1 MPRWLIEAQ
10 FVSIEL
16 GIMSNHPRVQ
26 YRDVPGASEILTPD
40 FLAFLASLDDA
51 MRDQVAAVRSARA
64 ERLHQALRNHVPPRS
79 LPSSE
84 ATSEPWQVP
93 AMPAPLLLPGIEI
106 SGPASIASMMVQA
119 LDPGPEGERAA
130 GYLDDDEDSGGHS
143 LADTVAAAQNRKAAV
158 EGTLSAEDPQRGKS
172 YRVEP
177 GPLPFFMH
185 RERGLYLDEQ
195 QVTVDGRPIAASLL
209 GIAATLFHCGR
220 SQAERGESINFYLPK
235 TESVGEVRLY
245 RAVFDHARAHLP
257 YLADGSIRAI
267 LLVESLPA
275 AFEMEE
281 MLFALGPYAAGLNA
295 ARWDLKASLIEYA
308 MTNPAGVWPD
318 RFDVD
323 IKTTPFLAN
332 LFRRLVAICLRHGAV
347 PIGGMA
353 TALPSRDEA
362 VNQQAARAIQADK
375 EWEARQ
381 GFRRGWVAHIHH
393 MAAAA
398 RPFVELEKS
407 GWRPSPEM
415 ADPANYPLRIET
427 PTGSITELGTRRNLR
442 TLLEYLE
449 GWLRGRG
456 AKGIDSMA
464 GRPGTRPALMEDLA
478 TARISVA
485 QTAQRL
491 LHESLCE
498 DSGRRHSPIMV
509 KEILATECDDIIA
522 RLGDLSEPE
531 LRRRYQYSLG
541 IALRWIRNYTELDF
555 RSLGS
560 YTRDELATIG
570 RGPDAL

>member
-1 MPRWLIEAQ
+1 
-10 FVSIEL
+10 
-16 GIMSNHPRVQ
+16 MSSHPRVQ
-26 YRDVPGASEILTPD
+26 YRDVPRASEILTPD
-40 FLAFLASLDDA
+40 FLDFLAGLHDA
-51 MRDQVAAVRSARA
+51 MRDQVGAVRTARG
-64 ERLHQALRNHVPPRS
+64 ERLRQALRNNLPPAS
-79 LPSSE
+79 LPPSE
-84 ATSEPWQVP
+84 ATIQPWQVP
-93 AMPAPLLLPGIEI
+93 ALPAPLTLPGIEI

-119 LDPGPEGERAA
+119 LNPGPEGERAV

-143 LADTVAAAQNRKAAV
+143 LADTVAAAHNRKAAV

-185 RERGLYLDEQ
+185 RERGLYLDEHD
-195 QVTVDGRPIAASLL
+195 VTIDGRAVAASLL
-209 GIAATLFHCGR
+209 GIAATLFHAGR
-220 SQAERGESINFYLPK
+220 AQASRGESINFYLPK
-235 TESVGEVRLY
+235 TESVAEVLLY
-245 RAVFDHARAHLP
+245 RAIFEHARARLPHLAP
-257 YLADGSIRAI
+257 ASIRAI

-353 TALPSRDEA
+353 TALPSRDDA
-362 VNQQAARAIQADK
+362 VNRQAAAAILADK

-381 GFRRGWVAHIHH
+381 GFRRAWVAHIHH
-393 MAAAA
+393 MAGAA
-398 RPFVELEKS
+398 RPFVELDKS
-407 GWRPSPEM
+407 GWRPGPEM

-427 PTGSITELGTRRNLR
+427 PAGSITELGTRRNLR

-464 GRPGTRPALMEDLA
+464 GRPGARPALMEDLA
-478 TARISVA
+478 TARISTA
-485 QTAQRL
+485 QTAQRI

-498 DSGRRHSPIMV
+498 DTGRRHSPAMV
-509 KEILATECDDIIA
+509 KEILGAECADIMA

-531 LRRRYQYSLG
+531 LRTRYQYSFG

-560 YTRDELATIG
+560 YTRDELEAIG
-570 RGPDAL
+570 RDADAL

>member
-1 MPRWLIEAQ
+1 
-10 FVSIEL
+10 
-16 GIMSNHPRVQ
+16 MSNHPRVL
-26 YRDVPGASEILTPD
+26 YRNVPGATEILTPD
-40 FLAFLASLDDA
+40 FLDFFASLDDA
-51 MRDQVAAVRSARA
+51 MHAQLAALRTARA
-64 ERLHQALRNHVPPRS
+64 QRLRQALRDNMPPAS
-79 LPSSE
+79 MPPSE
-84 ATSEPWQVP
+84 ATLEPWQVP
-93 AMPAPLLLPGIEI
+93 ALPAPLTLPGIEI

-119 LDPGPEGERAA
+119 LNPGPEGERAV
-130 GYLDDDEDSGGHS
+130 GYLDDDEDSGGHC
-143 LADTVAAAQNRKAAV
+143 LADTVAAARNRKAAV

-185 RERGLYLDEQ
+185 RERGLYLDEHDL
-195 QVTVDGRPIAASLL
+195 TIDGHPVAASLL
-209 GIAATLFHCGR
+209 GIAATLFHAGR
-220 SQAERGESINFYLPK
+220 SQVSRGESINFYLPK
-235 TESVGEVRLY
+235 AESVAEVQFY
-245 RAVFDHARAHLP
+245 RAIFDHARARLP
-257 YLADGSIRAI
+257 YLAQASIRAI
-267 LLVESLPA
+267 ILVESLPA

-308 MTNPAGVWPD
+308 MTNSAGVWPD

-332 LFRRLVAICLRHGAV
+332 LFRRLVAVCLRHGAV

-353 TALPSRDEA
+353 TALPSRDQA
-362 VNQQAARAIQADK
+362 VNRQAAAAIRADK
-375 EWEARQ
+375 NWEAGQ

-398 RPFVELEKS
+398 QPFVELDKN
-407 GWRPSPEM
+407 GWRPGPEM

-427 PTGSITELGTRRNLR
+427 PAGSITELGTRRNLR

-456 AKGIDSMA
+456 AKGIDSMGGQLGA
-464 GRPGTRPALMEDLA
+464 RPALMEDLA
-478 TARISVA
+478 TARISTA

-491 LHESLCE
+491 LHGIPCQ
-498 DSGRRHSPIMV
+498 DTGRRHSPTMV
-509 KEILATECDDIIA
+509 KEILGGECADILA

-531 LRRRYQYSLG
+531 LRTRYQYSVG

-560 YTRDELATIG
+560 YTRNELESIG
-570 RGPDAL
+570 RAPDAL

>member
-1 MPRWLIEAQ
+1 
-10 FVSIEL
+10 
-16 GIMSNHPRVQ
+16 MSEQRVQ
-26 YRDVPGASEILTPD
+26 HRDVPGASEILTPD
-40 FLAFLASLDDA
+40 FLNFLTGLHDVT
-51 MRDQVAAVRSARA
+51 RDQVLAIRTARGD
-64 ERLHQALRNHVPPRS
+64 RLRQALKNRMPPAS
-79 LPSSE
+79 LPPSE
-84 ATSEPWQVP
+84 ATTELWHAPPLPVP
-93 AMPAPLLLPGIEI
+93 LMLPGIEI

-119 LDPGPEGERAA
+119 LNPGPEGERAV

-143 LADTVAAAQNRKAAV
+143 LADTVAAAHNRKAAV
-158 EGTLSAEDPQRGKS
+158 EGTLSAEDAQRGKS

-185 RERGLYLDEQ
+185 RERGLYLDEHD
-195 QVTVDGRPIAASLL
+195 VTIDGKPVAASVL
-209 GIAATLFHCGR
+209 GIAATLFHAGR
-220 SQAERGESINFYLPK
+220 AQAARGEPINFYLPK
-235 TESVGEVRLY
+235 TESVAEVRLY
-245 RAVFDHARAHLP
+245 RSIFDHARAHLP
-257 YLADGSIRAI
+257 HLNDAAMRAI

-275 AFEMEE
+275 AFAMEE

-308 MTNPAGVWPD
+308 MTDSAGVWPD

-362 VNQQAARAIQADK
+362 VNRQAAAAIRADK
-375 EWEARQ
+375 EWEAHQ

-393 MAAAA
+393 MSAAAQ
-398 RPFVELEKS
+398 PFVELEKN
-407 GWRPSPEM
+407 GWKPSPEM

-427 PTGSITELGTRRNLR
+427 PAGSITELGTRRNLR
-442 TLLEYLE
+442 TLIEYLE

-464 GRPGTRPALMEDLA
+464 GRPGARPALMEDLA
-478 TARISVA
+478 TARISTA

-491 LHESLCE
+491 LHESTCQ
-498 DSGRRHSPIMV
+498 DTGRRHSPAMV
-509 KEILATECDDIIA
+509 KELLREEYADILA

-531 LRRRYQYSLG
+531 LRTRYEYSAG
-541 IALRWIRNYTELDF
+541 IATRWVRNYTELDF
-555 RSLGS
+555 RGLGS
-560 YTRDELATIG
+560 YTREELAAIG